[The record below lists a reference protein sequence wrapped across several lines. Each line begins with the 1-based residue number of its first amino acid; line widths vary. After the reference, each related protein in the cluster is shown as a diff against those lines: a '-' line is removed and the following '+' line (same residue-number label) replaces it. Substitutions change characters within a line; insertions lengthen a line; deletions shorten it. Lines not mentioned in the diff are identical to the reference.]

1 MGLLR
6 PTIPTGGLHV
16 VYRTIPCRG
25 VRRPCRSPSC
35 TRVAPSARVNPVAQ
49 LCGEACRGTRAGGQA
64 GSADW
69 ARNYGEPWRTRLGF
83 THPKGPRPATLLAHI
98 AVAVLEA
105 YLAQWTQQ
113 VCVALHGATVQEPRL
128 VGVAMDGKTL
138 RTSRRCG
145 AEESHRVRLCRHRL
159 GVVFGQVA
167 VGDKANEITAR
178 DDLLALLMR
187 TGITVTGDAGT
198 PWADLPRTP
207 SRKRYST
214 RAMTT

>member
-1 MGLLR
+1 MSSIVPSLPRCSPPLPIPVMHAGCAIRSCQSCCSVVWRGLQ
-6 PTIPTGGLHV
+6 GHAG
-16 VYRTIPCRG
+16 
-25 VRRPCRSPSC
+25 RR
-35 TRVAPSARVNPVAQ
+35 
-49 LCGEACRGTRAGGQA
+49 A

-83 THPKGPRPATLLAHI
+83 THPKGPRPATLFAHI
-98 AVAVLEA
+98 AVAVLAA

-113 VCVALHGATVQEPRL
+113 VCVALHGATAQEPRL

-138 RTSRRCG
+138 RTSRRCR

-187 TGITVTGDAGT
+187 TGITVTGDAGA

>member
-16 VYRTIPCRG
+16 VYRTLPAEVFAALADPRHARG
-25 VRRPCRSPSC
+25 LRHPLVSILLLTC
-35 TRVAPSARVNPVAQ
+35 VARLA
-49 LCGEACRGTRAGGQA
+49 GAGGQA

-83 THPKGPRPATLLAHI
+83 THPKGPRPATLFAHI
-98 AVAVLEA
+98 AVAVLAA

-113 VCVALHGATVQEPRL
+113 VCVALHGATAQEPGL
-128 VGVAMDGKTL
+128 VGAAMDGKTL
-138 RTSRRCG
+138 RTSRRCR

-187 TGITVTGDAGT
+187 TGITVTGDAGA